1 MEELNLQ
8 LKQIRKMRRMSQ
20 GDLAEAVG
28 VSSRVISAWERQE
41 TEITIKHAKKICE
54 VLDCTFE
61 ELIGEKP
68 TPGQLENSKQLD
80 DLFNKLKD
88 VDAVITELQKR
99 I

>member
-41 TEITIKHAKKICE
+41 TAGRAFESRRRHQKPKVDGLPSTFFVKIFISCLHFASKLYGYCKSRIPVRIKVLTI
-54 VLDCTFE
+54 
-61 ELIGEKP
+61 
-68 TPGQLENSKQLD
+68 
-80 DLFNKLKD
+80 
-88 VDAVITELQKR
+88 
-99 I
+99 

>member
-41 TEITIKHAKKICE
+41 T
-54 VLDCTFE
+54 
-61 ELIGEKP
+61 
-68 TPGQLENSKQLD
+68 QSN
-80 DLFNKLKD
+80 
-88 VDAVITELQKR
+88 
-99 I
+99 